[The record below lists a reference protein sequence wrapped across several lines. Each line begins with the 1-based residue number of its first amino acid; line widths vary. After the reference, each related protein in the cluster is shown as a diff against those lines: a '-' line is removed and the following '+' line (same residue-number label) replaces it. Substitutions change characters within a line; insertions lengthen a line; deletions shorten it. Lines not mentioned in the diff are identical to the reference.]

1 MASGYPSQSS
11 AFRKRC
17 TAMPSIIIPAP
28 KHGGSGRIDF
38 PAADANRF
46 QASLNVADTITARWQ
61 VVGADAAAVEF
72 GDEAGDVQAEAEME
86 CAVDVDRA
94 GGQAQLERVAGG
106 RRRDSPRRSP
116 PPRRRDRRHKGAAR
130 ILIV

>member
-46 QASLNVADTITARWQ
+46 QASLNVADTIAARWQ

-94 GGQAQLERVAGG
+94 RGQAQLERVAGV
-106 RRRDSPRRSP
+106 
-116 PPRRRDRRHKGAAR
+116 GAAIALDAAR
-130 ILIV
+130 HHGGEIDVTRGLPEVLIV